1 MFEPLRKCYEDG
13 TLYSRGARLEAN
25 LAELYSLC
33 DEDLFERCKITDRS
47 QVGYVPSECLLTLVR
62 DSRQNN
68 SDARFERLYS
78 NLIARVMSALPR
90 IKGGT
95 VGPQSLFNANVRDRA
110 LDRFLELL
118 VSDRN
123 AYIETLDFY
132 EIRFDLGIKR
142 LRQAALRSE
151 YKHLEGRVPL
161 EYDNETGELSAEVE
175 NAAGTLEP
183 FEELEK
189 NDPIFRSHFNA
200 AINALPEE
208 QRRTI
213 QMLRLGFTRHSDD
226 PQVETIAKVLGVTA
240 KSVWNYERRAIK
252 SLRDVLQCGDE
263 I

>member
-1 MFEPLRKCYEDG
+1 MIKPLRKCYEDG

-25 LAELYSLC
+25 LVELYSLC
-33 DEDLFERCKITDRS
+33 SEDLVERGKITDRS
-47 QVGYVPSECLLTLVR
+47 HTGYVPSECLLTFLR
-62 DSRQNN
+62 DSRQDN
-68 SDARFERLYS
+68 SDARFEQLYS
-78 NLIARVMSALPR
+78 ILIARVISALPR
-90 IKGGT
+90 VKGGSD
-95 VGPQSLFNANVRDRA
+95 GPQSLFEANVRDRA

-118 VSDRN
+118 VSDRK
-123 AYIETLDFY
+123 AYIETLDFF

-142 LRQAALRSE
+142 LRQAALRTE
-151 YKHLEGRVPL
+151 YKHLQCRVPL
-161 EYDNETGELSAEVE
+161 EYDNETGEFSAEVE
-175 NAAGTLEP
+175 NAVGSLEP

-189 NDPIFRSHFNA
+189 NDPIFRSHFTA